1 MSFTEVAK
9 GGFISEG
16 IFILVQSLKKCVKFQ
31 ITFQIQYPTI
41 YFKFLHVK

>member
-16 IFILVQSLKKCVKFQ
+16 IFILVQSLKKMRE

-41 YFKFLHVK
+41 YFKFLQVK